1 MSPQDFCPEQRAPSG
16 AFSNKVSLSPWVNER
31 FPPWGQLLSA
41 HDVARLT
48 RRPPWLLASLTLL
61 GCFPRKC
68 RYRGRGI
75 GWLRSD
81 VLRWLVWTPPSDCHD
96 ESASETNQGID
107 TLPAVSLRQASR
119 CRARRWRGRCLGP
132 EHNASV
138 PSERP
143 GHRQCRSLS
152 YRP

>member
-16 AFSNKVSLSPWVNER
+16 ASSNNVTLSPWVNER
-31 FPPWGQLLSA
+31 FPPWEQLLSA

-75 GWLRSD
+75 GWLRAD
-81 VLRWLVWTPPSDCHD
+81 VLRWQARQLRGCH
-96 ESASETNQGID
+96 T
-107 TLPAVSLRQASR
+107 
-119 CRARRWRGRCLGP
+119 
-132 EHNASV
+132 SV
-138 PSERP
+138 PPAGRVTA
-143 GHRQCRSLS
+143 C
-152 YRP
+152 